1 MDQKSALGPLDLALK
16 RVGLGATR
24 TGGRRRRREIGGRRE
39 EEGRHFKYF
48 TKDKII
54 KKNNDTLVTIFVVPF
69 SFFGVAIFVPGAE
82 PMNDRK

>member
-1 MDQKSALGPLDLALK
+1 MALK

-24 TGGRRRRREIGGRRE
+24 TGGPEKEGEEKE
-39 EEGRHFKYF
+39 EEGRHFEYF
-48 TKDKII
+48 TENKII